1 MKNLILM
8 AAIMV
13 ATIAQAT
20 EPGDTVTVNNAQKVT
35 IVNNDSLL
43 HVTVNGTD
51 SLPDFHYEAILH
63 NTDGNYESSTVGNL
77 FNFNIGGKPNKKTDR
92 QSLYD
97 CTLRFFIGFNGAT
110 GNSDVVKT
118 KFWKGANIG
127 TYIDWGIHP
136 WRNGHRFSM
145 GVGVEWKNFR
155 MISRQQFVKADNGTT
170 KVEPL
175 GDAIEPKFSRIKTFS
190 VIVPLMYT
198 YEKQQWGFSVGA
210 IVDFTTHSSIKT
222 RYKLDGNKYKQTYK
236 DLHPN
241 TPTVDFLATFINPV
255 MDIYVKYSPCN
266 VLDTQYG
273 PKFHSLSLGII
284 L

>member
-8 AAIMV
+8 AAMMV
-13 ATIAQAT
+13 ATITQAA
-20 EPGDTVTVNNAQKVT
+20 EPGDTVTVNKAQKVT

-43 HVTVNGTD
+43 HVEVNGTENA
-51 SLPDFHYEAILH
+51 PEYHYEATLR
-63 NTDGNYESSTVGNL
+63 NTDGNYESSSVGNL
-77 FNFNIGGKPNKKTDR
+77 FNFNIGGKPNKKTNG

-97 CTLRFFIGFNGAT
+97 SNLRFFIGFNGAT
-110 GNSDVVKT
+110 GNSDVVNT
-118 KFWKGANIG
+118 KLWRGANIG

-145 GVGVEWKNFR
+145 GLGVEWKNYR
-155 MISRQQFVKADNGTT
+155 MTGHRQFVKTANGTT
-170 KVEPL
+170 KVDPL
-175 GDAIEPKFSRIKTFS
+175 GEAIEPKFSRIKTFS

-198 YEKQQWGFSVGA
+198 YEKRQWGFSVGA

-222 RYKLDGNKYKQTYK
+222 RYRLDGKKYKQTYK
-236 DLHPN
+236 DTHPN
-241 TPTVDFLATFINPV
+241 TPTVDLVATFINPV
-255 MDIYVKYSPCN
+255 IDVYVKYNPCD

-273 PKFHSLSLGII
+273 PKFHSLSLGVM